1 MANISADNTSAA
13 QRNRI
18 YDGLRFTLAVALGGA
33 LGAVLRVLIT
43 VILAGES
50 GSILQPTEGLSELFA
65 PLQFPLA
72 TLLINIVGSFALGL
86 VIANRVYTQTNTWS
100 AHQEAWFLFITSGFW
115 SAFTTFS
122 AFSHDVLQLWVNGAA
137 VFGFWWPP
145 QAVAGMYLLA
155 SVVISL
161 AAVMLAFALSHR
173 RHKTKFAGHSE

>member
-1 MANISADNTSAA
+1 MANINEDDSSVAE
-13 QRNRI
+13 RNRI
-18 YDGLRFTLAVALGGA
+18 YDGLRFTIAVAAGGA

-50 GSILQPTEGLSELFA
+50 VSILQPIEGLPELIA

-100 AHQEAWFLFITSGFW
+100 AHQEAWFLFISSGFW

-137 VFGFWWPP
+137 IFGYWWPP

-155 SVVISL
+155 SVLISL
-161 AAVMLAFALSHR
+161 GAVMLAFALSHR
-173 RHKTKFAGHSE
+173 IHRTKLAGHSK

>member
-1 MANISADNTSAA
+1 MADMGTDNPSVA
-13 QRNRI
+13 QRNRV
-18 YDGLRFTLAVALGGA
+18 YDGLRFTLAVAAGGA

-50 GSILQPTEGLSELFA
+50 GNILQLIEGLSELFA

-72 TLLINIVGSFALGL
+72 ILLINIVGSFALGL
-86 VIANRVYTQTNTWS
+86 VIANRVYTQTNSWN
-100 AHQEAWFLFITSGFW
+100 ANREAWFLFISSGFW

-137 VFGFWWPP
+137 VFGVWWPP
-145 QAVAGMYLLA
+145 QAVAGMYILA

-161 AAVMLAFALSHR
+161 AAVMLAFALSHH